1 MYTVIVSRT
10 FQKQFNKLDSI
21 VKKRVKK
28 ALSKLE
34 EDPITPRAYADIKII
49 EGTDPKKRRLRV
61 GDYRIIYYIE
71 KRTVKVI
78 EIFSRGRGY

>member
-10 FQKQFNKLDSI
+10 FQKQFNKLNSAF
-21 VKKRVKK
+21 KKRVKK
-28 ALSKLE
+28 ALLKLE
-34 EDPITPRAYADIKII
+34 EDPITPRAYADIKIL

-71 KRTVKVI
+71 KRTVKAI